1 MSEPSVDKIKL
12 QFLGLVCVKEEV
24 QCVGQLTP
32 VSPTLSF
39 YGLNFKFSYSHTL
52 GAYVTACLHA
62 FIHVKYDFF
71 LFVVGLLCKKLLFCV
86 PELYCGPLKQTVVQN
101 RRRKRN
107 ESRLYDLSVDFI
119 DFE

>member
-39 YGLNFKFSYSHTL
+39 YGLNFKL
-52 GAYVTACLHA
+52 
-62 FIHVKYDFF
+62 YDFF
-71 LFVVGLLCKKLLFCV
+71 LLVVGLLCKKLLFCV
-86 PELYCGPLKQTVVQN
+86 PELCSRVLWASKTDRGPEPKTKKKQEPAV
-101 RRRKRN
+101 
-107 ESRLYDLSVDFI
+107 
-119 DFE
+119 